1 MQASLPQPVSNGDSA
16 PYWAAARER
25 RLLIRQ
31 CSACGEFHFMPRYLC
46 PTCWSDK
53 LEWVES
59 KGMGE
64 VHSFTV
70 IRRAPLAS
78 FAALGPYVV
87 ALIELDEGPKM
98 IANVLGDDAL
108 STRIGD
114 RVQVTFEDR
123 GEGALV
129 PQFKRIS
136 HSHPALR
143 DRP

>member
-1 MQASLPQPVSNGDSA
+1 MQASLPQPVPNGDSA
-16 PYWAAARER
+16 PYWAAAREC
-25 RLLIRQ
+25 RLLIRR
-31 CSACGEFHFMPRYLC
+31 CSACSELHFMPRYLC
-46 PTCWSDK
+46 PSCWSDK

-59 KGMGE
+59 AGTGQ
-64 VHSFTV
+64 VYSFTV
-70 IRRAPLAS
+70 IRRAPLAN

-98 IANVLGDDAL
+98 VANVLGSDAL
-108 STRIGD
+108 STKIGD

-136 HSHPALR
+136 PRISP
-143 DRP
+143 